1 MKKVFALLLTMLMLL
16 SLCACGGNGGG
27 DTQPS
32 GGGDTQSS
40 GDAQPSGGSDEDA
53 DNFYLDIKFSN
64 VFQPTE
70 WNYKA
75 SEKLAEMI
83 TERTEGHITVTYYG
97 QNELDCYGDS
107 VTQAVNNANWM
118 GLEEPSL
125 FADYVGDAA
134 TLIGPMLY
142 NSDEEYNYVMESD
155 LVKDVCDRL
164 AAENIHILDTHYSFG
179 FRSVVTNLD
188 IKTPEDLKGHQLRA
202 TSSALSKNSY
212 TRVNLNGP
220 TRRLRNS
227 STAEIFYNLV
237 DSEGYTTTPLN
248 ITADEWYAII
258 RDTSPL
264 IKEYLAAYIQIPDLI
279 ASPKEVEQMFN
290 LLPDCI
296 NARNTSLGKRAQMML
311 DIEVYDTDDN
321 TKRCYWST
329 PILKGRQED
338 GLFRWIMRPELIEA
352 AMRLSKE
359 EKWDLPQRS

>member
-1 MKKVFALLLTMLMLL
+1 MIDPIFVFSRIQFDVAAAIKAANGRLHIDDALIIAGTPCVLVDFANVPDRKLKYIARAMRYFFRRNPRYTQFTKQAVEEGLRKDWLPNLDFEEKRQML
-16 SLCACGGNGGG
+16 
-27 DTQPS
+27 
-32 GGGDTQSS
+32 
-40 GDAQPSGGSDEDA
+40 SDFKMTPGVDA
-53 DNFYLDIKFSN
+53 DGYIICNEDIVN
-64 VFQPTE
+64 RLTE
-70 WNYKA
+70 K
-75 SEKLAEMI
+75 EHPDLE
-83 TERTEGHITVTYYG
+83 TYG
-97 QNELDCYGDS
+97 
-107 VTQAVNNANWM
+107 
-118 GLEEPSL
+118 
-125 FADYVGDAA
+125 
-134 TLIGPMLY
+134 
-142 NSDEEYNYVMESD
+142 
-155 LVKDVCDRL
+155 
-164 AAENIHILDTHYSFG
+164 
-179 FRSVVTNLD
+179 
-188 IKTPEDLKGHQLRA
+188 
-202 TSSALSKNSY
+202 KNSY
-212 TRVNLNGP
+212 TRVNLSGP

-237 DSEGYTTTPLN
+237 DSEGYTTAPLN